1 MLNCPARRT
10 APPYRPLL
18 VPLSIACGLASFSLE
33 AAETSSPT
41 LNTVVVTGNRGA
53 EQRTV
58 TTSPTPIDVVTGD
71 QLRAVGK
78 PSLLEALSKFI
89 PSFNLPD
96 RAGWDAS
103 GVVRSATLRGLTAS
117 HVLVLVNGKRRHT
130 SATLNINGINSGAAP
145 SDLDLIPVASIDHI
159 EVLRD
164 GAAAQYG
171 SDAISGV
178 INIILKQTTGGSSD
192 TTLGQNYDGKRGTAT
207 EALNYGFEIGEAGV
221 LNVSLDTRYQERDN
235 KAGSNGYS
243 SHYYPQA
250 DGSPDPREAT
260 ASHHTYKG
268 YGLPRSQLADVAYNL
283 DLPLND
289 AVTLYSF
296 STLATRENNDGQNF
310 RLPNGRNTITTGPNG
325 FPDGYSPYWLVN
337 ETDFQS
343 AFGARGDDIGI
354 GGWAWDL
361 SSTYG
366 RNYAKQRTYDNQNPS
381 LGENTPNKFTSG
393 IYIADQWTS
402 NVDLKNSYDIGL
414 AKPLDVAFGFE
425 HRRDGYETRAGS
437 EASYIDGGYVFPV
450 GHPRAGERPD
460 PGAQVTNGITPDDE
474 QKVSR
479 NNVATYIDLGFY
491 PVEQWYLG
499 VAARYEH
506 YNEGVGSTRS
516 GKLSTRYE
524 FNPVFSVRGTISNGF
539 RAPSLANEVF
549 TARSTGFD
557 TINGVYQSYNYVILP
572 VDSAGAQALGAES
585 LKPERSTNFSL
596 GFALTPSEDLSLTV
610 DGYVINLR
618 DRLVLSERFQGPG
631 VASLLDSIGVPAT
644 AGAQYFT
651 NGASTRTS
659 GVDVVGN
666 YRQNLNSFGTV
677 RWTAALNYNHTQI
690 LSVNE
695 TPAQLTALNSGY
707 QLMGRQARA
716 LITKTSPSSKAIFSA
731 DWAIHDF
738 DVNLRLT
745 RYGTYTEVNSS
756 ADPSLDRDYSA
767 KWITD
772 LDVAYALTK
781 QLTVAVGAQNLFDK
795 YPDHI
800 GVPNSSFGDNWGSY
814 SPFGFTGG
822 YYYTRLQYAF

>member
-1 MLNCPARRT
+1 
-10 APPYRPLL
+10 
-18 VPLSIACGLASFSLE
+18 LSIACGLASFNLE
-33 AAETSSPT
+33 AAETSSLT
-41 LNTVVVTGNRGA
+41 LNTVVVTGNRGT

-58 TTSPTPIDVVTGD
+58 TTSPTPIDVVTGE
-71 QLRAVGK
+71 QLRSVGK

-117 HVLVLVNGKRRHT
+117 YVLVLVNGKRRHT

-192 TTLGQNYDGKRGTAT
+192 TTLGQNYDGQRGTGQ
-207 EALNYGFEIGEAGV
+207 EALNYGFDVGEAGV

-243 SHYYPQA
+243 SHYYPLA

-268 YGLPRSQLADVAYNL
+268 YGLPRSQLADAAYNL

-296 STLATRENNDGQNF
+296 STVATRENNDGQNF
-310 RLPNGRNTITTGPNG
+310 RLPSGRNTITTGPNG
-325 FPDGYSPYWLVN
+325 YPDGYSPYWLIN

-343 AFGARGDDIGI
+343 AFGARGDNIGI

-393 IYIADQWTS
+393 IYIADQLTT
-402 NVDLKNSYDIGL
+402 NLDLKNNYDIGL

-437 EASYIDGGYVFPV
+437 EASYIDGGYVFPA
-450 GHPRAGERPD
+450 GHPRAGQRPD
-460 PGAQVTNGITPDDE
+460 PGAQVTNGITPDDAQE
-474 QKVSR
+474 VSR
-479 NNVATYIDLGFY
+479 NNVASYIDLGFY

-516 GKLSTRYE
+516 GKISSRYE
-524 FNPVFSVRGTISNGF
+524 FNPVFSLRGTISNGF
-539 RAPSLANEVF
+539 RAPSLANEIF

-557 TINGVYQSYNYVILP
+557 TINGIYQSYNYVILP
-572 VDSAGAQALGAES
+572 VDSVGAQALGAES

-596 GFALTPSEDLSLTV
+596 GFALTPSDDLSLTV

-631 VASLLDSIGVPAT
+631 VAALLDGIGVPAT
-644 AGAQYFT
+644 AGAQFFT

-666 YRQNLNSFGTV
+666 YRQNLNSFGAV
-677 RWTAALNYNHTQI
+677 RWTVALNYNHTQI
-690 LSVNE
+690 LSVND
-695 TPAQLTALNSGY
+695 TPAQLTALNSSY
-707 QLMGRQARA
+707 QLLGRQARA

-731 DWAIHDF
+731 D
-738 DVNLRLT
+738 
-745 RYGTYTEVNSS
+745 
-756 ADPSLDRDYSA
+756 
-767 KWITD
+767 
-772 LDVAYALTK
+772 
-781 QLTVAVGAQNLFDK
+781 
-795 YPDHI
+795 
-800 GVPNSSFGDNWGSY
+800 
-814 SPFGFTGG
+814 
-822 YYYTRLQYAF
+822 

>member
-1 MLNCPARRT
+1 MFNQPERAT
-10 APPYRPLL
+10 ALTYRPLL
-18 VPLSIACGLASFSLE
+18 LPLSIACSLASFNLE

-192 TTLGQNYDGKRGTAT
+192 TTLGQNYDGKRGTAQ
-207 EALNYGFEIGEAGV
+207 EALNHGFEIGDAGV
-221 LNVSLDTRYQERDN
+221 LNVSLDARYQERDN
-235 KAGSNGYS
+235 KAGSNGYTS
-243 SHYYPQA
+243 QYYPLA

-268 YGLPRSQLADVAYNL
+268 YGLPRSQLADAAYNL
-283 DLPLND
+283 DLPLNE

-310 RLPNGRNTITTGPNG
+310 RLPSGRNTITTGPNG
-325 FPDGYSPYWLVN
+325 FPDGYSPYWLIN

-402 NVDLKNSYDIGL
+402 NLDLKNSYEIGL
-414 AKPLDVAFGFE
+414 SKPLDVAFGFE

-437 EASYIDGGYVFPV
+437 EASYIDGGYVFPAD
-450 GHPRAGERPD
+450 HPRAGQRPD

-491 PVEQWYLG
+491 PGEQWYLG

-516 GKLSTRYE
+516 GKISSRYE

-631 VASLLDSIGVPAT
+631 VAALLDSIGVPAT
-644 AGAQYFT
+644 AGAQFFT

-666 YRQNLNSFGTV
+666 YRQNLNAFGSV

-690 LSVNE
+690 LSVDQ
-695 TPAQLTALNSGY
+695 TPAQLTALNSSY
-707 QLMGRQARA
+707 QLLGRQARA

-756 ADPSLDRDYSA
+756 ADSSLDRDYSA

-772 LDVAYALTK
+772 LDVAYSLTQ

>member
-1 MLNCPARRT
+1 MLKRSTARRT
-10 APPYRPLL
+10 APACGPLL
-18 VPLSIACGLASFSLE
+18 LPLSIACSLASLNLE
-33 AAETSSPT
+33 AADSASPT
-41 LNTVVVTGNRGA
+41 LGTVVVTGNRGTA
-53 EQRTV
+53 ERTV
-58 TTSPTPIDVVTGD
+58 TTSPTPIDVVTGE

-103 GVVRSATLRGLTAS
+103 GVVRSPTLRGLTAS

-145 SDLDLIPVASIDHI
+145 SDLDLIPVAAIDHI

-192 TTLGQNYDGKRGTAT
+192 TTLGQGYDGKRGTAQ
-207 EALNYGFEIGEAGV
+207 EALNYGFQVGEAGV

-243 SHYYPQA
+243 NHYYPQA
-250 DGSPDPREAT
+250 DGSPDPREAG

-268 YGLPRSQLADVAYNL
+268 YGLPRSQLADVGYNL
-283 DLPLND
+283 DLPLGD
-289 AVTLYSF
+289 DLTLYSF

-325 FPDGYSPYWLVN
+325 YPDGYSPYWLVN

-343 AFGARGDDIGI
+343 AFGARGEAFD
-354 GGWAWDL
+354 GWAWDL

-393 IYIADQWTS
+393 IYIADQLTS
-402 NVDLKNSYDIGL
+402 NLDLKNSYDIGL

-425 HRRDGYETRAGS
+425 HRRESYETRAGS
-437 EASYIDGGYVFPV
+437 EASYIDGGYVFPT
-450 GHPRAGERPD
+450 GHPRAGQRPD
-460 PGAQVTNGITPDDE
+460 PGAQVTNGISPEDA
-474 QKVSR
+474 QKISR
-479 NNVATYIDLGFY
+479 NSVASYIDLGFY
-491 PVEQWYLG
+491 PVEQWYVGL
-499 VAARYEH
+499 AARYEH
-506 YNEGVGSTRS
+506 YNEGVGATRS

-524 FNPVFSVRGTISNGF
+524 FNPLFSVRGTLSNGF
-539 RAPSLANEVF
+539 RAPSLANQIF

-572 VDSAGAQALGAES
+572 VDSAGAQALGAQS

-596 GFALTPSEDLSLTV
+596 GFALTPSDDLSLTV

-631 VASLLDSIGVPAT
+631 VAALLDSIGVPAT

-651 NGASTRTS
+651 NGADTRTS

-666 YRQNLNSFGTV
+666 YRQDLARYGTV
-677 RWTAALNYNHTQI
+677 KWTAALNYNHTQI
-690 LSVNE
+690 LSVND
-695 TPAQLTALNSGY
+695 TPAQLSALGSGF
-707 QLMGRQARA
+707 QLLGRQSRA
-716 LITKTSPSSKAIFSA
+716 LISKTTPSSKMIFSA
-731 DWAIHDF
+731 DWAIQDF

-756 ADPSLDRDYSA
+756 SDPSLDRDYSA

-772 LDVAYALTK
+772 LDVAYNVDK

-800 GVPNSSFGDNWGSY
+800 GVSNSSFGDNWGSY

>member
-1 MLNCPARRT
+1 MLNCPVRRT
-10 APPYRPLL
+10 APSFRPLL
-18 VPLSIACGLASFSLE
+18 VPLSFACGLASFSIE

-41 LNTVVVTGNRGA
+41 LNTVVVTGNRGT

-71 QLRAVGK
+71 QLRSVGK

-145 SDLDLIPVASIDHI
+145 SDLDLISVAAIDHI

-192 TTLGQNYDGKRGTAT
+192 TILGQNYDGKRGTGQ
-207 EALNYGFEIGEAGV
+207 EALNYGFEVGDAGV
-221 LNVSLDTRYQERDN
+221 FNVSLDTRYQERDN

-243 SHYYPQA
+243 SHYYPLA

-268 YGLPRSQLADVAYNL
+268 YGLPRSQLADAAYNL

-310 RLPNGRNTITTGPNG
+310 RLPSGRNTITTGPNG
-325 FPDGYSPYWLVN
+325 FPDGYSPYWLIN

-343 AFGARGDDIGI
+343 AFGARGDDL

-393 IYIADQWTS
+393 IFIADQWTS
-402 NVDLKNSYDIGL
+402 NLDLKNSYDIGL
-414 AKPLDVAFGFE
+414 VKPLDVAFGFE

-437 EASYIDGGYVFPV
+437 EASYIDGGYVFPA
-450 GHPRAGERPD
+450 GHPRAGQRPD

-479 NNVATYIDLGFY
+479 NNVASYIDLGFY

-572 VDSAGAQALGAES
+572 VDSAGAQALGAEP

-596 GFALTPSEDLSLTV
+596 GFALTPSENLSLTV

-631 VASLLDSIGVPAT
+631 VAALLDSIGVPAT
-644 AGAQYFT
+644 AGAQFFT

-666 YRQNLNSFGTV
+666 YWQNLNSFGSV

-690 LSVNE
+690 LSVND
-695 TPAQLTALNSGY
+695 TPSQLTALNSSF
-707 QLMGRQARA
+707 QLLGRQARA

-745 RYGTYTEVNSS
+745 RFGTYTEVNSS
-756 ADPSLDRDYSA
+756 ADPSLDREYSA

-781 QLTVAVGAQNLFDK
+781 QLTVALGAQNLFDK

-800 GVPNSSFGDNWGSY
+800 GVPNSSFGDNWGSF

>member
-1 MLNCPARRT
+1 
-10 APPYRPLL
+10 
-18 VPLSIACGLASFSLE
+18 LSIACGLASFQIE
-33 AAETSSPT
+33 AAETGSPT

-78 PSLLEALSKFI
+78 TSLLEALSKFI

-96 RAGWDAS
+96 RAGFDAS

-130 SATLNINGINSGAAP
+130 SATLNTNGINSGAAP
-145 SDLDLIPVASIDHI
+145 SDLDLIPVAAIDHI

-192 TTLGQNYDGKRGTAT
+192 TTLGQNYDGKRGTGTA
-207 EALNYGFEIGEAGV
+207 ALNYGFEVGEAGV
-221 LNVSLDTRYQERDN
+221 LNISLDTRYQERDN
-235 KAGSNGYS
+235 KAGSNRYS
-243 SHYYPQA
+243 SHYYPLA

-310 RLPNGRNTITTGPNG
+310 RLPSGRNTITTGPNG
-325 FPDGYSPYWLVN
+325 FPDGYSPYWLIN

-343 AFGARGDDIGI
+343 AFGAKGDDIGI

-393 IYIADQWTS
+393 VYIADQWTS
-402 NVDLKNSYDIGL
+402 NFDLKNSYDIGL

-450 GHPRAGERPD
+450 GHPRAGQRPD

-491 PVEQWYLG
+491 PVEQWYLA

-549 TARSTGFD
+549 TARSTGFE

-572 VDSAGAQALGAES
+572 VDSVGAQALGAEA

-596 GFALTPSEDLSLTV
+596 GFALTPSEDLSLTI

-631 VASLLDSIGVPAT
+631 VAALLDSIGVPAT
-644 AGAQYFT
+644 AGAQFFS

-666 YRQNLNSFGTV
+666 YRQNLNSFGSV

-690 LSVNE
+690 LSVND
-695 TPAQLTALNSGY
+695 TPSQLTALNSSY
-707 QLMGRQARA
+707 QLLGRQARA
-716 LITKTSPSSKAIFSA
+716 LLTKTSPSSKAIFSA
-731 DWAIHDF
+731 DWAIQDF
-738 DVNLRLT
+738 AVNLRLT

-756 ADPSLDRDYSA
+756 ADPSLDREYSA

-772 LDVAYALTK
+772 VDVAYALTK

-800 GVPNSSFGDNWGSY
+800 GVPNSSFGDGWGSY

-822 YYYTRLQYAF
+822 YYYTRLQYSF